1 MMTAIQCRPVLFCRH
16 AILLG
21 LSCESYAPE
30 LRLKMNEKSGNP
42 FGFCHKFQRFELCA
56 CSCGFASG
64 RARAFDECE
73 LSFVSS
79 QVVTRRQRFALPR
92 RRDRQDDLD
101 NCTCVLW
108 KAVECKPNACT

>member
-56 CSCGFASG
+56 CSCGFETAEGLGHSMSASYLL
-64 RARAFDECE
+64 F
-73 LSFVSS
+73 
-79 QVVTRRQRFALPR
+79 QVR
-92 RRDRQDDLD
+92 
-101 NCTCVLW
+101 W
-108 KAVECKPNACT
+108 